1 MFDSST
7 TLQRHVTVKEF
18 QWTNPH
24 VWIQVYIKSEDG
36 IAEEWSI
43 EGLGPNGLSRK
54 GWRPTTFKPG
64 DVIELRFY
72 PMKDGSMGGAFVGAK
87 FAGGETLGKWPD

>member
-1 MFDSST
+1 MFDT
-7 TLQRHVTVKEF
+7 NRTIEKRVVIKEF

-24 VWIQVYIKSEDG
+24 VWIQVYIDNGEG
-36 IAEEWSI
+36 VQQEWSI

-64 DVIELRFY
+64 EVIDLKFY
-72 PMKDGSMGGAFVGAK
+72 PMTDGSVGGAFVGAK
-87 FAGGETLGKWPD
+87 FASGETLGRWQE